1 VLKSSLVKLA
11 DRTLSAVFSRRYGS
25 ISLAECRNFLLQQ
38 HHKAL
43 GPAVFAT
50 AFVRALHGS
59 VPGARIVVAASGSSL
74 GTLAGNPYMER
85 LLPMPD
91 PRRQFRAGVAGL
103 RAARLFDGE
112 PFVSLHNIGSARL
125 EFRAAAMLAGARD
138 MLWFDMRG
146 DGRKSLKYDDKLSR
160 IGNDLR
166 LIELLG
172 RGPELTRALEGHPEM
187 HEPCLYPVERDFAAA
202 DALLREQGVTPERPI
217 AVFVTQ
223 SRPEPLRGWSGNGFH
238 EVAAWLHREHGM
250 QIVFTGTS
258 AETKA
263 IEDLR
268 APLGFGTASLAG
280 RTTIPELAAVFA
292 SADAGL
298 AVDTG
303 AMHVARGVNLPLV
316 VIAAPAA
323 AAIEWLPIGN
333 PRARV
338 VYSPYIP
345 PKCGYEVPGELSVAE
360 VQQNLRDLLERYPP
374 GIRQQAWAG
383 WSGRQAG

>member
-1 VLKSSLVKLA
+1 VLKSPLVKLA
-11 DRTLSAVFSRRYGS
+11 DRSLSVVFSRRYGS
-25 ISLAECRNFLLQQ
+25 TSSRNFLLQQ

-74 GTLAGNPYMER
+74 GTLAGNPYVER
-85 LLPMPD
+85 LMALPD
-91 PRRQFRAGVAGL
+91 PSKQFRAGAAGL
-103 RAARLFDGE
+103 RGAELFDGE

-172 RGPELTRALEGHPEM
+172 RGPELARALDGHPEM
-187 HEPCLYPVERDFAAA
+187 HEPCLYPAETDFAAA
-202 DALLREQGVTPERPI
+202 EVLLREQGVAPERPI
-217 AVFVTQ
+217 AVFITQ
-223 SRPEPLRGWSGNGFH
+223 SRPEPLRGWSGDGFR

-250 QIVFTGTS
+250 QIVFTGTP
-258 AETKA
+258 AEAKA
-263 IEDLR
+263 VEDLR
-268 APLGFGTASLAG
+268 APLGFATASLAG

-292 SADAGL
+292 TADVGV

-303 AMHVARGVNLPLV
+303 AMHVARGVKLPLV

-338 VYSPYIP
+338 VYSPHIP
-345 PKCGYEVPGELSVAE
+345 PNCGYQVPGELKVDE
-360 VQQNLRDLLERYPP
+360 VRQNLHDLLERYPP
-374 GIRQQAWAG
+374 GTRLAG
-383 WSGRQAG
+383 RR